1 MKTFLLSVVLL
12 VHIKYKDIPIRKYS
26 ITHIGANIQ
35 PGGVKSGFV
44 KLIYQLVTDVA
55 VNTDP
60 TMPASWQIVIEI
72 TNLILLYIA
81 QDQWNK
87 STDAINSC

>member
-1 MKTFLLSVVLL
+1 
-12 VHIKYKDIPIRKYS
+12 
-26 ITHIGANIQ
+26 
-35 PGGVKSGFV
+35 
-44 KLIYQLVTDVA
+44 
-55 VNTDP
+55 
-60 TMPASWQIVIEI
+60 MPASWQIVIEI